1 MPSYFPPGGQAR
13 PSGPSGSLLR
23 HLVGSRGA
31 SWHIL
36 ALDRT
41 ESRRERDQ
49 CSAGIERTDRRRPAN
64 ARFAQVV
71 ATNTYAS
78 PKGGGGHRFL
88 EGKWDEIPA
97 LGEWAPNM
105 DISETKDSLV
115 AKVEVPGLDPK
126 DIQISRQENLL
137 TIKEEKKQEK
147 EEKDEHYHRVE
158 RAYGVFTR
166 SVRLPV
172 AVDASKVTAS

>member
-1 MPSYFPPGGQAR
+1 MRGLTPWTGM
-13 PSGPSGSLLR
+13 GSLK
-23 HLVGSRGA
+23 HEM
-31 SWHIL
+31 
-36 ALDRT
+36 DRVF
-41 ESRRERDQ
+41 D
-49 CSAGIERTDRRRPAN
+49 
-64 ARFAQVV
+64 
-71 ATNTYAS
+71 
-78 PKGGGGHRFL
+78 RFL

-126 DIQISRQENLL
+126 DIQISLQENLL
-137 TIKEEKKQEK
+137 TIKGEKRQEK

-172 AVDASKVTAS
+172 AVDASKVTASFKNGLLTVTLPKTPSARGTTIPVKAEP